1 MNINGYDDIE
11 HTFNIKAINLSV
23 NMVCQCVLCKCVW
36 LRACVYMQCVC
47 SIWAMH
53 VSFSFFLLFLH
64 PTVYVTHAVQ
74 YYVRARTVA
83 LRKIPHNS
91 SNVHRF
97 FLFLLF
103 LPMRLLACLRS
114 HTCLHCWFFAV
125 CCRSVL
131 PPICIDR
138 HCCCHCLFSIF
149 LLLLFFPCTF
159 LGMHIINRMY
169 VCGTCVCTHVLCLR
183 LPSDTLYQTHLSVL
197 WAMEIGTLAAS

>member
-1 MNINGYDDIE
+1 M
-11 HTFNIKAINLSV
+11 
-23 NMVCQCVLCKCVW
+23 CVV
-36 LRACVYMQCVC
+36 ACVRIYAVRMFYLSHARIILFLSSFFASDCVC
-47 SIWAMH
+47 HTCGTILCTSA
-53 VSFSFFLLFLH
+53 
-64 PTVYVTHAVQ
+64 YC
-74 YYVRARTVA
+74 RAPKNSTQQLQRTP
-83 LRKIPHNS
+83 L
-91 SNVHRF
+91 F